1 MIIFQSFFIL
11 LITFFLI
18 LKFSKIFGIEKKT
31 IIALFLF
38 RTILCLSYVP
48 VAKALMWDS
57 AGYYIYAGVVDRF
70 GVTGTDLI
78 FTITYFFKIF
88 LSFNNYSTALIFAF
102 IGNIGILAFYANI
115 KDRFKNINLA
125 PSIKFLANLLI
136 FLPTINLW
144 TSSISKDAITFT
156 CINLIIYALI
166 KIRSRKFLLIIS
178 IILFTL
184 VRPYVGIVSLFSLII
199 AFSGKIDLPTYYK
212 FFIRI
217 SALFGLI
224 FIGFTVEQ
232 EFLKLSNLNA
242 SDFSDSIAFYQ
253 EITAVGENAVD
264 LQSLNFPLKLF
275 TFMFRPLI
283 FDANGLFAY
292 VMSFENIILFSIFI
306 YPLIRICTTLKLK
319 KIKIDSKIIFLSIFL
334 STTWILFSFTV
345 ANLGTANR
353 YKLMF
358 LPALIYLTLSF
369 SGKDKRFEDKKIM
382 SY

>member
-1 MIIFQSFFIL
+1 MIIFQSFFIF

-31 IIALFLF
+31 TIALFLF

-48 VAKALMWDS
+48 VAKALDWDA
-57 AGYYIYAGVVDRF
+57 AGYYIYAGVVPRF
-70 GVTGTDLI
+70 GLTGTDLM

-115 KDRFKNINLA
+115 KDRYKNINLA

-144 TSSISKDAITFT
+144 TSSISKDAIMFT

-166 KIRSRKFLLIIS
+166 EIRSRKFLLIIS

-184 VRPYVGIVSLFSLII
+184 FRPYVGIVSVFSLII

-292 VMSFENIILFSIFI
+292 VMSFENIILLSIFI
-306 YPLIRICTTLKLK
+306 YPFIRIFTTLKLK

-382 SY
+382 IY